1 MDCFWVLIVRESP
14 LPGMPT
20 IYAQSAR
27 LKLRGARHFPHP
39 EGSRP
44 KGIVSP

>member
-1 MDCFWVLIVRESP
+1 LIFHVSPPMGMDQTYAFRAV
-14 LPGMPT
+14 
-20 IYAQSAR
+20 YAQSAR
-27 LKLRGARHFPHP
+27 PKLRGARHFPHP